1 MPIEIDHCAAGVS
14 GVDRRVGLEQLA
26 FDESAKGSTFGADDS
41 DADGLFEGKGAT
53 DSEDP
58 VTDLEAV
65 GVSQFDVG
73 QGCIRGDFKDSDI
86 A

>member
-1 MPIEIDHCAAGVS
+1 
-14 GVDRRVGLEQLA
+14 
-26 FDESAKGSTFGADDS
+26 
-41 DADGLFEGKGAT
+41 LFEGKGAT

-73 QGCIRGDFKDSDI
+73 QGCIRGDFKDRDI